1 MFVIYCNSRFS
12 FNRGLVVLLGTHSQR
27 VNEISELLPEWG
39 DLHVIW
45 SFYS

>member
-1 MFVIYCNSRFS
+1 M
-12 FNRGLVVLLGTHSQR
+12 VLFGTRSQR

-45 SFYS
+45 SFYSRKVVLYSFI